1 LAKPTDFLKA
11 SSERIAAE
19 QKWYALTGRGVELR
33 AEEDGDIHIALA
45 DATAD
50 KPGVVVPEIPAKP
63 QWYQL
68 RQIVFGLDRGPVS
81 VLCELRSKT
90 EDQSTA
96 NYNNYG
102 KTFFDI
108 GHAPTDQ
115 SNLRR
120 DLQGYAAWEIHRVM
134 NLRFRL
140 EFSVATLP

>member
-1 LAKPTDFLKA
+1 MAKPTDFLKA

-90 EDQSTA
+90 EDQS
-96 NYNNYG
+96 
-102 KTFFDI
+102 
-108 GHAPTDQ
+108 
-115 SNLRR
+115 NLRR
-120 DLQGYAAWEIHRVM
+120 DLQGYAAREIHPVM
-134 NLRFRL
+134 N
-140 EFSVATLP
+140 PQIQI